1 MTITSTAFNH
11 NEVIPAKYTCKG
23 EDINPPLQF
32 SDIPDK
38 AKALVLIVDDP
49 DAPDKTWVHWVI
61 YNMSPN
67 IKFINEN
74 SKPGNAAH
82 GTNDFGK
89 KHSGGPCPPS
99 GSHRYFFKLYAVD
112 EKLDI
117 PEEIADKEVVEE
129 AMSGHIV
136 ATAELIGWFSKD

>member
-1 MTITSTAFNH
+1 MTISSTAFN
-11 NEVIPAKYTCKG
+11 NNDIIPAKYTCKG
-23 EDINPPLQF
+23 EDVSPPLQF
-32 SDIPDK
+32 SDIPDI

-49 DAPDKTWVHWVI
+49 DAPDKTWVHWVL

-67 IKFINEN
+67 IKFIAEN
-74 SKPGNAAH
+74 SKPGNAQQ

-89 KHSGGPCPPS
+89 KDYDGPCPPS

-112 EKLDI
+112 EKLVI

-129 AMSGHIV
+129 AMQGHIV
-136 ATAELIGWFSKD
+136 ASAELIGWFSKD